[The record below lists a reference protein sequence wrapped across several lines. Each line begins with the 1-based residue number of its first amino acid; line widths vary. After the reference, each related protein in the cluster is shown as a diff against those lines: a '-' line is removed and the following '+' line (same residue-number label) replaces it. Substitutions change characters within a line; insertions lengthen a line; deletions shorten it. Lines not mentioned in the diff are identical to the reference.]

1 MTVDIPAAFRGQ
13 NIVVEFQ
20 YRTEEASVA
29 SSNGDFMFSVW
40 DKSNGIST
48 TQDSTL
54 VTGTTISAGS
64 DILMTAKAG
73 LAVGDKVW
81 FESGTAATG
90 NSANNV
96 TQTYITEISSTTNN
110 IKVSGDIIVVSGGR
124 ALTGFLSDASD
135 VMKAA
140 DSDTNKVGTTF
151 KKAVKL
157 AEDTNQINLYW
168 QVKSTTTN
176 QLELFFDGILV
187 SANKFLQASSHP
199 KSGQAMLKDSAGY
212 GTSTGNVIFYFP
224 TETSNTI
231 DANLGIIDNDSVLGT
246 SFTANSKVKVNA
258 TFNFN
263 YPLVG
268 SYGGFSVNASG
279 LTTHLPS
286 LTNTTEIVALEHS
299 SHTNSY
305 SSVTCSVTLE
315 KGDVLRPHGDTS
327 LPYSSTR
334 MTLNIQVTPVENDV
348 IILESQDEIFTDW
361 TDYSSELST
370 VGPAN
375 ATNTGTD
382 GTYNST
388 GVIRNSARWRRVAGE
403 MEVEYSFRQTGY
415 GTVSTGLV
423 CIPLPS
429 GYSIDSGK
437 IWSDGIGTTIQGQ
450 RVGSLTFSNHPD
462 GVSGA
467 NCPGF
472 FYANTDNLTTGVFW
486 ANQGSTTY
494 LFGYLDYTTSFNNC
508 STLYGSFSVPI
519 QGWNSNFNP
528 LLSMPLVDFGTF
540 ENSYSARIAL
550 DTTIDSQSSEFI
562 ASVGKSGTGDY
573 IIAFK
578 SGFFNAAPSI
588 TVTVNDGGGNRGCS
602 YYNLSS
608 TGVNVIITVSN
619 TGGAADQP
627 FTLKVQR
634 QGSDYR
640 DPPQATAA
648 VIKPAVAILKD
659 VKTYN
664 VHGDAI
670 SAGAWRNVVLNTLEG
685 ESWFVTLSGT
695 GSTGLDGTNVEFT
708 LEKGT
713 YKISSVVPFYK
724 TDNTQSRLYDVTN
737 SAVQSIGSSI
747 FSYSSENED
756 IPSFISGVF
765 TIGVSTQYRLEAFPE
780 GSSGRI
786 GTAAYTMP
794 TSKSVFTIATIEKL
808 K

>member
-1 MTVDIPAAFRGQ
+1 MTLPTGYTTASYGSTD
-13 NIVVEFQ
+13 
-20 YRTEEASVA
+20 YHEAGTYVA
-29 SSNGDFMFSVW
+29 DYTYTHFGGYFLW
-40 DKSNGIST
+40 KE
-48 TQDSTL
+48 
-54 VTGTTISAGS
+54 GTT
-64 DILMTAKAG
+64 TF
-73 LAVGDKVW
+73 W
-81 FESGTAATG
+81 RG
-90 NSANNV
+90 N
-96 TQTYITEISSTTNN
+96 
-110 IKVSGDIIVVSGGR
+110 
-124 ALTGFLSDASD
+124 
-135 VMKAA
+135 
-140 DSDTNKVGTTF
+140 
-151 KKAVKL
+151 
-157 AEDTNQINLYW
+157 
-168 QVKSTTTN
+168 
-176 QLELFFDGILV
+176 
-187 SANKFLQASSHP
+187 
-199 KSGQAMLKDSAGY
+199 
-212 GTSTGNVIFYFP
+212 
-224 TETSNTI
+224 
-231 DANLGIIDNDSVLGT
+231 
-246 SFTANSKVKVNA
+246 
-258 TFNFN
+258 
-263 YPLVG
+263 
-268 SYGGFSVNASG
+268 
-279 LTTHLPS
+279 
-286 LTNTTEIVALEHS
+286 
-299 SHTNSY
+299 
-305 SSVTCSVTLE
+305 
-315 KGDVLRPHGDTS
+315 
-327 LPYSSTR
+327 
-334 MTLNIQVTPVENDV
+334 
-348 IILESQDEIFTDW
+348 
-361 TDYSSELST
+361 
-370 VGPAN
+370 
-375 ATNTGTD
+375 
-382 GTYNST
+382 
-388 GVIRNSARWRRVAGE
+388 
-403 MEVEYSFRQTGY
+403 
-415 GTVSTGLV
+415 
-423 CIPLPS
+423 
-429 GYSIDSGK
+429 
-437 IWSDGIGTTIQGQ
+437 
-450 RVGSLTFSNHPD
+450 
-462 GVSGA
+462 
-467 NCPGF
+467 
-472 FYANTDNLTTGVFW
+472 DNLTDSMNPLAPVDGNSGGTHLQPWEV
-486 ANQGSTTY
+486 
-494 LFGYLDYTTSFNNC
+494 LI
-508 STLYGSFSVPI
+508 SVPI
-519 QGWNSNFNP
+519 QGWNANFNP